1 MHYFGVNIML
11 TFYFILTPLIYL
23 FLVPSTGALP
33 KGTNNQAA
41 ASADAGAGTSQSA
54 NEEA

>member
-1 MHYFGVNIML
+1 ML